1 MEVGRNDARPTGAA
15 TAPVAVDALTK
26 RFGVVTAL
34 DRVSLEFKAGE
45 VHALLGANGSGK
57 STLVKILSGAQPPT
71 SGDIIVGGRRRTA
84 IETPVVAAELGIRVV
99 YQEAPL
105 IDTLSVLESVAIFR
119 GYRAKGVG
127 RVPWRT
133 LRRETSELLERA
145 GVRVSVGTL
154 CSQISAADRAAVSL
168 AVALGQR
175 PPDGPDT
182 GLLIIDEATASIPDN
197 ESDQYLQRIRKV
209 ADEGMAVLIVTH
221 RLAEL
226 DIADDITMLRGG
238 AVVFR
243 EAGGPRPSTEE
254 LIELLTGE
262 DLGHL
267 QGGGSG
273 SGQAAAEVGDQPGEQ
288 GGGARPDGAARP
300 PAASAPRPVAALW
313 GYPPGAA
320 PSGPIDVAAEAI
332 RFDAV
337 RAGNL
342 SGFDFVGRPG
352 EVVGF
357 VGGVSEGIR
366 DLPRLLG
373 GQLNLSAGSITVTGK
388 KLRRQLTPARL
399 IDAGVAVVPSD
410 RLHDGGVAGL
420 SVEANITLP
429 DLDRYWHRPARA
441 RETVERVI
449 RAFDVRPPQGNA
461 LFGSLSG
468 GNQQKVL
475 LGKWL
480 TMRPAVLLVDDPTY
494 GVDPGARQTI
504 FAAIRDA
511 AALGVC
517 VLFLSTE
524 PELML
529 QACTRI
535 AVIRGGVVSENL
547 SDTDLTPTSIAEW
560 SY

>member
-1 MEVGRNDARPTGAA
+1 MEVGRNQARPVHRAGP
-15 TAPVAVDALTK
+15 TAVAVESLTK
-26 RFGVVTAL
+26 RFGTVTAL
-34 DRVSLEFKAGE
+34 DRVSLEFKAGQ

-57 STLVKILSGAQPPT
+57 STLVKILSGAQRPT
-71 SGDIIVGGRRRTA
+71 SGDIIIGDRRLPA
-84 IETPVVAAELGIRVV
+84 IETPVVAAGVGIRVV

-105 IDTLSVLESVAIFR
+105 IDTLSVLESVAVFR
-119 GYRAKGVG
+119 GYQSKGLG
-127 RVPWRT
+127 RVPWRK

-145 GVRVSVGTL
+145 GVQVDVGKL
-154 CSQISAADRAAVSL
+154 CSQISAADRASVSL
-168 AVALGQR
+168 AVALGQQSAGAANAGD
-175 PPDGPDT
+175 PDAGNA
-182 GLLIIDEATASIPDN
+182 GLLIIDEATASIPDSA
-197 ESDQYLQRIRKV
+197 SDIYLQRIRKV
-209 ADEGMAVLIVTH
+209 ADDGLAVLIVTH

-226 DIADDITMLRGG
+226 SIADDVTMLRGG
-238 AVVFR
+238 AIVFR

-254 LIELLTGE
+254 LIDLLTGE
-262 DLGHL
+262 DLSH
-267 QGGGSG
+267 QR
-273 SGQAAAEVGDQPGEQ
+273 QADDA
-288 GGGARPDGAARP
+288 GAGAARGR
-300 PAASAPRPVAALW
+300 PATTATAVAATGPRPVATLW
-313 GYPPGAA
+313 GDQNGAR
-320 PSGPIDVAAEAI
+320 PFDEAAEAI
-332 RFDAV
+332 RFDRV
-337 RAGNL
+337 TAGDLN
-342 SGFDFVGRPG
+342 GFDFVGRPG

-366 DLPRLLG
+366 DLPRLLA
-373 GQLNLSAGSITVTGK
+373 GQRSLRAGSVTVAGR
-388 KLRRQLTPARL
+388 KLRRTMTPAQL
-399 IDAGVAVVPSD
+399 IGAGVAVVPSD

-429 DLDRYWHRPARA
+429 DLERYWHHPARSKD
-441 RETVERVI
+441 TVQRVI
-449 RAFDVRPPQGNA
+449 RALDVRPPKAGV

-480 TMRPAVLLVDDPTY
+480 TMRPAVLVVDDPTY

-535 AVIRGGVVSENL
+535 AVIRDGVVSENL
-547 SDTDLTPTSIAEW
+547 SEAELTPTSIAEW

>member
-1 MEVGRNDARPTGAA
+1 MVPVG
-15 TAPVAVDALTK
+15 VDSLTK
-26 RFGVVTAL
+26 RFGAVTAL

-45 VHALLGANGSGK
+45 VHAVLGANGSGK
-57 STLVKILSGAQPPT
+57 STLVKILSGAQQPT
-71 SGDIIVGGRRRTA
+71 SGDIVVRGRRRSA

-105 IDTLSVLESVAIFR
+105 IDTLSVLESVAVFR
-119 GYRAKGVG
+119 GYRAKGLG
-127 RVPWRT
+127 RVPWRK
-133 LRRETSELLERA
+133 LRRETNELLERA
-145 GVRVSVGTL
+145 GVRVDVGKL
-154 CSQISAADRAAVSL
+154 CSHISAADRAAVSL
-168 AVALGQR
+168 AVVLGQQ
-175 PPDGPDT
+175 PADGANA
-182 GLLIIDEATASIPDN
+182 GLLIIDEATASIPDS
-197 ESDQYLQRIRKV
+197 ESDLYLQRIRKV
-209 ADEGMAVLIVTH
+209 ADDGMAVLIVTH

-226 DIADDITMLRGG
+226 KIADDITMLRGG
-238 AVVFR
+238 SVVFR

-254 LIELLTGE
+254 LIDLLTGE
-262 DLGHL
+262 DLSHL
-267 QGGGSG
+267 RQASDGGEGSAG
-273 SGQAAAEVGDQPGEQ
+273 
-288 GGGARPDGAARP
+288 
-300 PAASAPRPVAALW
+300 PALVPVRSTGPRPVAALW
-313 GYPPGAA
+313 GYPPGAVTA
-320 PSGPIDVAAEAI
+320 RPFDETAEAI
-332 RFDAV
+332 RFDSVA
-337 RAGNL
+337 AGNL
-342 SGFDFVGRPG
+342 AGFDFVGHPG

-366 DLPRLLG
+366 DLPHLLA
-373 GQLNLSAGSITVTGK
+373 GQRSLRAGSVTVAGK
-388 KLRRQLTPARL
+388 KLRRKMTPAQL

-410 RLHDGGVAGL
+410 RLHDGGVTEL

-429 DLDRYWHRPARA
+429 DLVRYWHRPARS

-449 RAFDVRPPQGNA
+449 RAFDVRPPQANV

-480 TMRPAVLLVDDPTY
+480 TMRPAVLVVDDPTY

-529 QACTRI
+529 QVCTRI
-535 AVIRGGVVSENL
+535 AVIRAGAVSENL
-547 SDTDLTPTSIAEW
+547 LDSDLTPTSIAKW